1 MKILGSMQEAA
12 MTILSVKDS
21 FNLWQNGC
29 ISPLPE
35 EAEEIS
41 MNTLSLKRMGESLC
55 ACSHRDVGF
64 TLIRTHP
71 TCKLKKVNEF

>member
-1 MKILGSMQEAA
+1 MQEAA

-35 EAEEIS
+35 KAEEIRMS
-41 MNTLSLKRMGESLC
+41 TLSLKRMGESLC
-55 ACSHRDVGF
+55 ACIHRDVEF
-64 TLIRTHP
+64 TLIQTYQ
-71 TCKLKKVNEF
+71 TCKLRKVDEF

>member
-1 MKILGSMQEAA
+1 MQEAA

-21 FNLWQNGC
+21 FHLWQNGC

-35 EAEEIS
+35 KAEEIS

-55 ACSHRDVGF
+55 TCIHRDVGF
-64 TLIRTHP
+64 TLIQTHQ
-71 TCKLKKVNEF
+71 TCTLRKVDEF